1 MSSTVVIHGPQ
12 GCGKTR
18 NARAL
23 AAHFGC
29 SRIVDD
35 WDGQSKIEEGSLV
48 LINAMVFRI
57 KASALPVGRRFV
69 PFTKAMAEAGL
80 VSAGA

>member
-1 MSSTVVIHGPQ
+1 MFSTVVIHGPQ

-18 NARAL
+18 NAQAL

-35 WDGQSKIEEGSLV
+35 WNGQSKIEGSLV
-48 LINAMVFRI
+48 LINSMVFRI
-57 KASALPVGRRFV
+57 KASVPVGRRFV
-69 PFTKAMAEAGL
+69 PFSKAMAEAGL
-80 VSAGA
+80 VSAAA

>member
-1 MSSTVVIHGPQ
+1 MSNTIVIHGPQ

-18 NARAL
+18 NAKKL

-29 SRIVDD
+29 ARIVDD
-35 WDGQSKIEEGSLV
+35 WNGRDRVEAGSLV
-48 LINAMVFRI
+48 LTNSMVFGI

-69 PFTKAMAEAGL
+69 PFSMAMAEAGL
-80 VSAGA
+80 VSAAA